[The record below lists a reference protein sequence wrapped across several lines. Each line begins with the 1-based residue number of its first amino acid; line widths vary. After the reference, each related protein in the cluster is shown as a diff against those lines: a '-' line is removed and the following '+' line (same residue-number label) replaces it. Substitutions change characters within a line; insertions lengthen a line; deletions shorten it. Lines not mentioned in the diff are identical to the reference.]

1 MMPTRIFLLRH
12 AETAVP
18 NVFHG
23 AESDIG
29 LSAKGVEQAERVAE
43 FLAPL
48 SPDVIIC
55 SGMRRAIATATPLAQ
70 RCGLPLQIEAELHE
84 RKVSTMSGKSFDG
97 EGGIWPDT
105 VRRWMNG
112 DTSFAHPGAESFD
125 DLQARLLPAW
135 HRAMEPH
142 AGKTL
147 VVIAHGVVIKVLLLS
162 LLPGWSNADW
172 QRLGSIDN
180 VGVTELLF
188 EAPHWQAL
196 RINDRNAYGPAR

>member
-1 MMPTRIFLLRH
+1 MPTRIYLLRH

-29 LSAKGVEQAERVAE
+29 LSVKGVQQAERVAE
-43 FLAPL
+43 LLAPL
-48 SPDVIIC
+48 CPDVIIS
-55 SGMRRAIATATPLAQ
+55 SGLRRAIATATPLAQ
-70 RCGLPLQIEAELHE
+70 RCGLTLHIEADLHE

-112 DTSFAHPGAESFD
+112 DTGFAHAGAESFD

-135 HRAMEPH
+135 HRAIEPH
-142 AGKTL
+142 ADKTL
-147 VVIAHGVVIKVLLLS
+147 VIIAHGVVIKVLLLS
-162 LLPGWSNADW
+162 LLPNWSVADW
-172 QRLGSIDN
+172 QKLGSIDN
-180 VGVTELLF
+180 VAVTELRF
-188 EAPHWQAL
+188 ENAHWQAL
-196 RINDRNAYGPAR
+196 RINDRAV